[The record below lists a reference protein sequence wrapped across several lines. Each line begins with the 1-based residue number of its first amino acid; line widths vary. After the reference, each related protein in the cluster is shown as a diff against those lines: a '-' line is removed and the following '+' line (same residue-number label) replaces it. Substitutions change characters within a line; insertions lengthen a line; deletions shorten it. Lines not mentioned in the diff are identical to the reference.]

1 MYAQMTWQQFCLFIP
16 SSWILSGKEA
26 CEITMHYNFNH
37 ASSGRSGASN
47 RAAAILNRSGVLTFS
62 YPEIPLRIVSL
73 PLRRD
78 YFAEYFEKWR
88 HWIYPIGQNVWC
100 TRRAWSKLQSTMS
113 STSQWPVCCESAGRP
128 TGWLVNAGLFT
139 AYSHELSQIVLWH
152 YARNV
157 IYIVVCA
164 IINNWMANNARKLHI
179 WYTFWNRTMK
189 QDRT

>member
-1 MYAQMTWQQFCLFIP
+1 MSVNVAWPQPWP
-16 SSWILSGKEA
+16 PA
-26 CEITMHYNFNH
+26 
-37 ASSGRSGASN
+37 
-47 RAAAILNRSGVLTFS
+47 FS

-78 YFAEYFEKWR
+78 YFVEYFEKWR

-100 TRRAWSKLQSTMS
+100 TRRAWTKLQSTMTS
-113 STSQWPVCCESAGRP
+113 SSQWPVCCESAGRP
-128 TGWLVNAGLFT
+128 TGWLLNAGLFT

-179 WYTFWNRTMK
+179 WDTFSNRTMK
-189 QDRT
+189 QDGT